1 MRYRH
6 QLGAKFKT
14 PWTIRLDR
22 EFKDLQ
28 ALEADSTI
36 LEMKAEGDPVDH
48 YIFTFHGKSLVPS
61 RGESGV
67 SIGDEQ
73 KVEIKLGTSY
83 PRRAPEIHWLTPI
96 IHPNIS
102 GGNVC
107 LGNFGANWN
116 PNIRLADVI
125 EILWDMSRLSI
136 LNPNHGYGGVG
147 GTTWGNFDKQYGFPV
162 DKRPLRDKRFADIV
176 GSSELRPSG
185 GANDV
190 VILDDDESACQF
202 LE

>member
-1 MRYRH
+1 MRRYH
-6 QLGAKFKT
+6 YQLGAKFKT

-22 EFKDLQ
+22 ELKDLQ
-28 ALEADSTI
+28 ALENDSTI
-36 LEMKAEGDPVDH
+36 LEMKAEGDPPDH
-48 YIFTFHGKSLVPS
+48 YVFTFHGKSLVPG
-61 RGESGV
+61 RDENGV

-73 KVEIKLGTSY
+73 KVEIRLGTNY

-96 IHPNIS
+96 VHPNIS
-102 GGNVC
+102 GHNVC
-107 LGNFGANWN
+107 LGKFGQNWN
-116 PNIRLADVI
+116 PNIRLADVV
-125 EILWDMSRLSI
+125 EILWDMARLSI
-136 LNPNHGYGGVG
+136 FNPHSAYRDWGGL
-147 GTTWGNFDKQYGFPV
+147 DKRYEFPV
-162 DKRPLRDKRFADIV
+162 DKRPLRDKRFPDNV